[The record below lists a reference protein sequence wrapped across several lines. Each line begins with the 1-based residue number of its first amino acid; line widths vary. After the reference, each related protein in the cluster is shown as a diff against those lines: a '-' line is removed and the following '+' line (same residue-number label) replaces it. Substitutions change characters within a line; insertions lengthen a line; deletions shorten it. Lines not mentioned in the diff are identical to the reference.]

1 MNKNPKPTHLMKPEH
16 LELAHRL
23 GAYQLDDPAVALTF
37 SERLARDN
45 GWTARFTQRAIQEY
59 KRFAFLSVAA
69 GHPVSPPDAVDQ
81 VWHEHLIYTESY
93 WKDFCGE
100 VLGKPLHHHPT
111 RGGADESA
119 KFAEW
124 YANTLTSYRM
134 FFGEPPPADIW
145 PPPETRRFEDE
156 QHCAVNPQRNWIVPK
171 PRIAMCVAAVVAA
184 GAMLWAS
191 PQIHSPFELFGPEFL
206 CFYAACIAV
215 GLAAG
220 AWVRRKLRDVDG
232 DALAASEELEPY
244 AVAHLAGGEAAAV
257 NAALTSLV
265 QRGVVSVT
273 GDEARVRVL
282 SPLPADAHP
291 LERAIHAQSPG
302 DDGVGVAALREVL
315 AGPLKRIGTE
325 LEARGW
331 LLAESQAKRAMLL
344 PFSIAAVVLALGAA
358 KSVVGLWRHRPI
370 AMLVTM
376 AVIAAIVFAVS
387 FLRRPRRSLAGD
399 RVVAKLKEEHRALEH
414 LTPSLLAAEPSLS
427 ALAVGLFGV
436 GVLAS
441 TALADLQ
448 KPLTPQAGSA
458 NGGCSGGGCSG
469 GGGCGG
475 GGCGGC
481 GGCGS

>member
-1 MNKNPKPTHLMKPEH
+1 MNENPKPTHIMNPEH
-16 LELAHRL
+16 LELAQRI
-23 GAYQLDDPAVALTF
+23 GAYQLDDPAAALTF

-45 GWTARFTQRAIQEY
+45 GWTARFAQRAIQEY

-81 VWHEHLIYTESY
+81 VWHEHMIYTESY
-93 WKDFCGE
+93 WKDFCGT

-111 RGGADESA
+111 RGGAEESV
-119 KFAEW
+119 KFAGW
-124 YANTLTSYRM
+124 YAQTLLSYRN
-134 FFGEPPPADIW
+134 FFAEEPPADIW
-145 PPPETRRFEDE
+145 PSSATRKVVEE
-156 QHCAVNPQRNWIVPK
+156 QHCAVNPQRNWILPK
-171 PRIAMCVAAVVAA
+171 PRLALCVAVVFAGSAV
-184 GAMLWAS
+184 LWAA

-206 CFYAACIAV
+206 CFYAACILVALVV
-215 GLAAG
+215 GALA
-220 AWVRRKLRDVDG
+220 RRKLRNVDG
-232 DALAASEELEPY
+232 DAPDAADKLDPY

-273 GDEARVRVL
+273 GDEARVRAL
-282 SPLPADAHP
+282 SPLPANAHP
-291 LERAIHAQSPG
+291 LEQAIHAQTPG
-302 DDGVGVAALREVL
+302 DDGVGVVELRDVL

-331 LLAESQAKRAMLL
+331 LLAESQARRAMLV

-399 RVVAKLKEEHRALEH
+399 RAVAKLKEEHRALEH
-414 LTPSLLAAEPSLS
+414 LTPSLLAAEPSLG

-475 GGCGGC
+475 GCGGC

>member
-1 MNKNPKPTHLMKPEH
+1 MKPEH

-23 GAYQLDDPAVALTF
+23 GAYQLDDPAAALTF

-45 GWTARFTQRAIQEY
+45 GWTARFAERAIQEY

-93 WKDFCGE
+93 WKDFCGD

-111 RGGADESA
+111 RGGADESE
-119 KFAEW
+119 KFAKW
-124 YANTLTSYRM
+124 YAQTLASYRN
-134 FFGEPPPADIW
+134 FFGEEPPADIW
-145 PPPETRRFEDE
+145 PSAATRKTGEE
-156 QHCAVNPQRNWIVPK
+156 QHCAVNPLRNWVVPK
-171 PRIAMCVAAVVAA
+171 PRLATCIAVVFAGGAA
-184 GAMLWAS
+184 LWVS

-206 CFYAACIAV
+206 WFYLGCILV
-215 GLAAG
+215 GLVAG
-220 AWVRRKLRDVDG
+220 ALVRRRLRNVDG
-232 DALAASEELEPY
+232 EAPSAAKELDPY
-244 AVAHLAGGEAAAV
+244 AVAHLVGGEAAAV

-265 QRGVVSVT
+265 QRDIVSVT

-291 LERAIHAQSPG
+291 LESAIHTLAPAE
-302 DDGVGVAALREVL
+302 DGVGVVQLREKL
-315 AGPLKRIGTE
+315 ALQLKRIGTG

-331 LLAESQAKRAMLL
+331 LLAESQARRAMLV

-376 AVIAAIVFAVS
+376 AVIAAILFAVS

-399 RVVAKLKEEHRALEH
+399 HAVAKLKEEHRALEH
-414 LTPSLLAAEPSLS
+414 LTPSLLAAEPSLG

-436 GVLAS
+436 GVLAN
-441 TALADLQ
+441 TALASLE
-448 KPLTPQAGSA
+448 KPLTPQAGNAS
-458 NGGCSGGGCSG
+458 GGCSGG

-475 GGCGGC
+475 GGCGGGC
-481 GGCGS
+481 GGCGG